1 MTEMGLEK
9 VIKYYLLGKSL
20 KEIEA
25 NRILDK
31 ISKSQPITEREKRFL
46 DLYNHTTD
54 DLEKDFMYLSK
65 NTAYERIRILLE
77 SKKSIIC
84 NLYDRDGKIGLKIL
98 SIENNFNS
106 ENCVIFMT
114 HDTTH
119 MLEDR
124 FLYNLVYNTK
134 KDRYSLE
141 VQDEYFEKINA
152 KND

>member
-1 MTEMGLEK
+1 MEMGLEK

-31 ISKSQPITEREKRFL
+31 ISKRKIITERETRFL
-46 DLYNHTTD
+46 ELYHQTTEED
-54 DLEKDFMYLSK
+54 KDHMYLSK
-65 NTAYERIRILLE
+65 NSTYDRIKVLLGN
-77 SKKSIIC
+77 KRSIIC
-84 NLYDRDGKIGLKIL
+84 DLCDRDGRIGLKIL

-106 ENCVIFMT
+106 ENCVIFMS
-114 HDTTH
+114 HNTTH
-119 MLEDR
+119 ALEDK
-124 FLYNLVYNTK
+124 FLYNIIYNFK
-134 KDRYSLE
+134 KDRYSLQ

>member
-1 MTEMGLEK
+1 MEMGLEK

-31 ISKSQPITEREKRFL
+31 ISKGQPISDREKRFL

-65 NTAYERIRILLE
+65 NTAYERIKILLDN
-77 SKKSIIC
+77 KKIIVC
-84 NLYDRDGKIGLKIL
+84 DLYDRDGRIGLNIQ

-114 HDTTH
+114 HDTVHT
-119 MLEDR
+119 LEDR
-124 FLYNLVYNTK
+124 FLYNLIYNHK
-134 KDRYSLE
+134 KDKYSLQ
-141 VQDEYFEKINA
+141 VQDEYFEKINID
-152 KND
+152 ND

>member
-31 ISKSQPITEREKRFL
+31 ISKSRVITDREKRFL
-46 DLYNHTTD
+46 DLYNHTND

-65 NTAYERIRILLE
+65 NTAYEKIRILLE
-77 SKKSIIC
+77 FDKSIIC
-84 NLYDRDGKIGLKIL
+84 DLYDRDGRIGLKIL

-106 ENCVIFMT
+106 ENCVIFMS

-124 FLYNLVYNTK
+124 FLYNIIYNSK
-134 KDRYSLE
+134 KDRYSLI
-141 VQDEYFEKINA
+141 VQDEYFEKINI